1 MPEDV
6 PACSSREIENALKRL
21 GFVRG
26 RRTSGSHQTYSRKVG
41 DQTYTTVV
49 PMAKKRVPKGTLT
62 KILELANLTPEEFRQ
77 AFR

>member
-1 MPEDV
+1 MPKDI
-6 PACSSREIENALKRL
+6 PACSSREIENALRRL

-26 RRTSGSHQTYSRKVG
+26 RRTPGGHQTYSRKVE
-41 DQTYTTVV
+41 DRTYTTVV

-62 KILELANLTPEEFRQ
+62 KILELANLTPEEFGQ